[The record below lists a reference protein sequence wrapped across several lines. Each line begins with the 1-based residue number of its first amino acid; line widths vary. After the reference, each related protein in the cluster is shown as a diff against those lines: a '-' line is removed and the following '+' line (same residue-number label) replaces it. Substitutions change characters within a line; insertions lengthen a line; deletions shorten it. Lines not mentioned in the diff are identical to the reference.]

1 MRNTLLRIGLIRLKL
16 DGSIR
21 WPISVDGWMWWRFY
35 FRCLLRG
42 EWFSSRDRKGRP
54 RRGFP
59 FGCPYAAFG
68 VFRNLP
74 GVIKWE
80 PGRLLPR
87 RWGVQILG
95 LEIGDR
101 G

>member
-1 MRNTLLRIGLIRLKL
+1 MLLLLNRIGFVRILP
-16 DGSIR
+16 DGRVR
-21 WPISVDGWMWWRFY
+21 WPISVDPPWIWGY
-35 FRCLLRG
+35 HLRTG
-42 EWFSSRDRKGRP
+42 DW
-54 RRGFP
+54 
-59 FGCPYAAFG
+59 FG

-74 GVIKWE
+74 GVIKWQ

-87 RWGVQILG
+87 RWGFRIIG